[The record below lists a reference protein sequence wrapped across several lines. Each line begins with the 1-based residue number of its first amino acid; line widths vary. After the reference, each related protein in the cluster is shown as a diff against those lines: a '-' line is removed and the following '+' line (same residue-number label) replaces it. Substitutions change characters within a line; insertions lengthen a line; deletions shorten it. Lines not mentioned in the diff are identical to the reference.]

1 MPVLISGVLKDATG
15 TPVQNCTIQLKA
27 CRTSTT
33 VVVNT
38 VASENPD
45 DAGRYSMDVEQ
56 GQYTVTLLVEGY
68 PPSHAGVITVYDD
81 SKPGTLNDFLG
92 AMTEDDVRPEAL
104 RRFEAMVEEVAR
116 QASEASRNATVAGQ
130 ASEQAQTSA
139 GQAAES
145 ATAAVN
151 AVGAA
156 EASATQAA
164 SSAASAESSAGTATT
179 KAGEASASAAS
190 ADTARTAAA
199 ASAAAAKTS
208 EANAD
213 ASRTAAGDSA
223 AAAAASATAAQ
234 TSAARAGASETAA
247 KTSETQAASSAGDA
261 GASATA
267 AAASEK
273 AAKTSE
279 TSARTSE
286 TNAATSA
293 STAAAS
299 ATAASS
305 SASEAS
311 SHAAASDTS
320 ASLAAQSS
328 TAAGAAATRA
338 EDAAKRAEDIA
349 DVISLEDASLTKK
362 GIVKLSSATDSDSE
376 ALAATPKAVK
386 DVMSETQTKAPLDS
400 PAFTGTPT
408 TPTPPDDAKGL
419 QTANAEFVRKLIAAL
434 VGSVPES
441 LDTLQELADALGNDP
456 NFATTI
462 VNKLAGKQPLDDTL
476 TALSGK
482 SVDGLIEYV
491 GLRETINRA
500 GDALQ
505 KSQNGADIPDKKQF
519 ARTIGAVTSTSV
531 TFGESG
537 WFKIATVFMPQAT
550 STAVIKLY
558 GGSGYNVGSFE
569 QAAISELVLRAGNG
583 SPVGITA
590 TLWRR
595 SPAAANE
602 IAWINTSGDSYD
614 IYINIGRYAYGLIA
628 QYDYTSN
635 AGVILHTSPEF
646 SETKPANATNGQTYT
661 LFNSLMKPTASD
673 VGALPITGGRLNGSL
688 GIGTD
693 NALGGNSIVFG
704 DNDTGFKWH
713 SDGVLGI
720 YANNAQV
727 GYIDNS
733 GLHMLADIR
742 TTGTVRAGN
751 VKNIALTSSNN
762 STLNAQFHLWGDG
775 NRPTVIELDDDQ
787 GWHLYSQRNPDGS
800 IRFMVNGEIFSTGSI
815 HAGANTIST
824 DGNIYGSLW
833 GGWLN
838 DWINNTIINRYVQD
852 VRLGGIEYAQAWN
865 GPGFHDTPGYVITGV
880 TNGNSDELIDGV
892 HRRPLQKLI
901 GGVWYNVASI

>member
-116 QASEASRNATVAGQ
+116 QASEASRNATAAGQ

-151 AVGAA
+151 AAGAA

-199 ASAAAAKTS
+199 ASAAASKTS

-213 ASRTAAGDSA
+213 ASRIAAGDSA

-273 AAKTSE
+273 AAAA
-279 TSARTSE
+279 SAAAAKISE

-311 SHAAASDTS
+311 NHAAASDTS

-376 ALAATPKAVK
+376 ALAATPKAVHA
-386 DVMSETQTKAPLDS
+386 VMDEVQTKAPLDS
-400 PAFTGTPT
+400 PALTGTPT
-408 TPTPPDDAKGL
+408 APTPETTAAGIEIATAAFVAAKVA
-419 QTANAEFVRKLIAAL
+419 QL
-434 VGSVPES
+434 VGSAPEA
-441 LDTLQELADALGNDP
+441 LDTLKELADALGNDP

-462 VNKLAGKQPLDDTL
+462 TNMIAGKQPLDETL

-500 GDALQ
+500 AGAMQ
-505 KSQNGADIPDKKQF
+505 KDQNGGDIPDKTRF

-558 GGSGYNVGSFE
+558 GGSGFNVGSFE
-569 QAAISELVLRAGNG
+569 QPTISELVLRAGNG

-590 TLWRR
+590 TLWKR
-595 SPAAANE
+595 SPNGVLE
-602 IAWINTSGDSYD
+602 CAWINTSGDNYD
-614 IYINIGRYAYGLIA
+614 IYVRINQYAYWLIA
-628 QYDYTSN
+628 QYDYTGN
-635 AGVILHTSPEF
+635 ANVTLYSAPEY

-661 LFNSLMKPTASD
+661 LYNSMMKPTPED
-673 VGALPITGGRLNGSL
+673 VGALSVNGGRLNGPLS
-688 GIGTD
+688 IGTD
-693 NALGGNSIVFG
+693 NALGGNSIVLG
-704 DNDTGFKWH
+704 DNDTGLKQNG
-713 SDGVLGI
+713 DGILDIFANNQHTVRVAPGEMIVLGAI
-720 YANNAQV
+720 
-727 GYIDNS
+727 
-733 GLHMLADIR
+733 
-742 TTGTVRAGN
+742 RAGN
-751 VKNIALTSSNN
+751 GKKLSLTSTNN
-762 STLNAQFHLWGDG
+762 SALNAGFNLWGDGG
-775 NRPTVIELDDDQ
+775 NRPTVIELGDDQ

-800 IRFMVNGEIFSTGSI
+800 IQFVVNGQVIPD
-815 HAGANTIST
+815 NY
-824 DGNIYGSLW
+824 GNFDARYLSSGNVYTKGES
-833 GGWLN
+833 
-838 DWINNTIINRYVQD
+838 DNRYVQNIQRGAPVWPGKVD
-852 VRLGGIEYAQAWN
+852 EYGPAEAPAGCFLTQAR
-865 GPGFHDTPGYVITGV
+865 HDPTTAYGV
-880 TNGNSDELIDGV
+880 TFAY
-892 HRRPLQKLI
+892 RPLQMWVGNGWRTI
-901 GGVWYNVASI
+901 NG

>member
-1 MPVLISGVLKDATG
+1 MPVLISGVLKDGTG

-116 QASEASRNATVAGQ
+116 QASEASRNATAAGQ

-139 GQAAES
+139 GQASES

-151 AVGAA
+151 
-156 EASATQAA
+156 
-164 SSAASAESSAGTATT
+164 
-179 KAGEASASAAS
+179 
-190 ADTARTAAA
+190 
-199 ASAAAAKTS
+199 AAAAKTS

-234 TSAARAGASETAA
+234 TSAERAGASETAA

-273 AAKTSE
+273 AAAA
-279 TSARTSE
+279 SAAAAKTSE

-311 SHAAASDTS
+311 THAAASDTS

-376 ALAATPKAVK
+376 ALAATPKAVHA
-386 DVMSETQTKAPLDS
+386 VMDEVQTKAPLDS
-400 PAFTGTPT
+400 PVFTGTPT

-456 NFATTI
+456 NFATT
-462 VNKLAGKQPLDDTL
+462 VLNKLAGKQPLDDTL

-482 SVDGLIEYV
+482 SIEGLIEYV
-491 GLRETINRA
+491 GLRETINHA
-500 GDALQ
+500 ADALQ
-505 KSQNGADIPDKKQF
+505 KSQNGGDIPDKKQF
-519 ARTIGAVTSTSV
+519 ARTISAVTST
-531 TFGESG
+531 TITLGESG
-537 WFKIATVFMPQAT
+537 WFKIATVFMPQST

-558 GGSGYNVGSFE
+558 GGSGFNVGSFE
-569 QAAISELVLRAGNG
+569 QSTISELVLRAGNG

-590 TLWRR
+590 TLWKR
-595 SPAAANE
+595 SPNGVLE
-602 IAWINTSGDSYD
+602 CAWINTSGGNYD
-614 IYINIGRYAYGLIA
+614 IYVRINQYAYWLIA
-628 QYDYTSN
+628 QYDYTGN
-635 AGVILHTSPEF
+635 ANVTLYNAPEY

-661 LFNSLMKPTASD
+661 LYNSMMKPTAGD
-673 VGALPITGGRLNGSL
+673 VEALSVNGGRLNGAL

-693 NALGGNSIVFG
+693 NVLGGSSIVFG
-704 DNDTGFKWH
+704 DNDTGFKQNG
-713 SDGVLGI
+713 DGILDTFANSQHTVRVAPGEMQVLGAI
-720 YANNAQV
+720 
-727 GYIDNS
+727 
-733 GLHMLADIR
+733 
-742 TTGTVRAGN
+742 RAGN
-751 VKNIALTSSNN
+751 AKRMTMTSSNN
-762 STLNAQFHLWGDG
+762 SVLNAQFNLWGDG

-787 GWHLYSQRNPDGS
+787 GWHLYSQRNTDGS
-800 IRFMVNGEIFSTGSI
+800 IQFVVNGQVIPD
-815 HAGANTIST
+815 NY
-824 DGNIYGSLW
+824 GNFDARYLTSGNVYTKGES
-833 GGWLN
+833 
-838 DWINNTIINRYVQD
+838 DNRYVQNIQRGAPVWPGKVD
-852 VRLGGIEYAQAWN
+852 EYGPAEAPAGCFLTQAR
-865 GPGFHDTPGYVITGV
+865 HDPTTAYGV
-880 TNGNSDELIDGV
+880 TFAY
-892 HRRPLQKLI
+892 RPLQMWVGNGWRTI
-901 GGVWYNVASI
+901 NG